1 MVGYCLIQAGHFT
14 SRSLELF
21 PLSYRRELM
30 ESAFKP
36 HVDSIVETAS
46 AIASRENLKV
56 NLLANSSER
65 NSIQINDRVLDRRFS
80 SSSSAQ
86 AGWATVRIFGRDWR
100 RLKAGSESY
109 NRNRRRRPR
118 EFKFSRKMYLRVS
131 HISCSVDIIYR
142 LDRGSKAV
150 SLGSCFYGVRSYVQ
164 KRLRES
170 SACSASYQVSN

>member
-1 MVGYCLIQAGHFT
+1 
-14 SRSLELF
+14 
-21 PLSYRRELM
+21 M

-46 AIASRENLKV
+46 AIASREKLKV
-56 NLLANSSER
+56 SLLAISSER
-65 NSIQINDRVLDRRFS
+65 NPIQISDDVLDLRFS

-86 AGWATVRIFGRDWR
+86 AGWATVRTFGRDWR
-100 RLKAGSESY
+100 QSKAGSELY

-118 EFKFSRKMYLRVS
+118 KSKFSRKMYIRVS
-131 HISCSVDIIYR
+131 HTSYSVDILYR

-164 KRLRES
+164 KRLRKA
-170 SACSASYQVSN
+170 SACSVSYQVSKLSLFGSRQL